1 LSVDDLSIAPAPAA
15 TPLRAYLDLDLAYD
29 AKVAT
34 DLSSRVEREAKRGSL
49 SLTGD
54 GDAGA
59 ISAHLTPEMQSWLG
73 THIGGKRQAALT
85 AIEAAARQ
93 IRGDGNTEGIV
104 AEIEEDRLKRESTQ
118 RLSDETHRF
127 YDRHKDSVDQLNKLQ
142 GEYDAHRADLGDRDA
157 IVPSRWV
164 EWGLPLLVAVPEGF
178 MNYGSFV
185 ALAGLGVA
193 GLGLT
198 IVAGI
203 AIGVASWLA
212 GRFWKAWQFYMRADD
227 DDQQQRGL
235 RMIGLASVLLTV
247 ALGFVGY
254 ARFKT
259 VAERA
264 MELNILGL
272 PAPNP
277 VIATLLLLMGNL
289 LVFFIGAAITYI
301 LHDEDPLFA
310 ERAAKLATCRSRF
323 DSAKRREFDRKVTDI
338 TKGHHQKV
346 ERMRLR
352 AEKMRRKSE
361 YDAVVEDMGRLSAK
375 DHEVLGL
382 LQSYRTHLIHAIEER
397 DPTFRINASTR
408 ERQTGT
414 ASGTIGLAEFAT
426 LPLHLY
432 RGVR

>member
-1 LSVDDLSIAPAPAA
+1 MSDAEPTPASQPSA
-15 TPLRAYLDLDLAYD
+15 TPLRSYLDLDLAFD
-29 AKVAT
+29 SKVAR
-34 DLSSRVEREAKRGSL
+34 DLVDRVDREAKRGSL

-59 ISAHLTPEMQSWLG
+59 ISANLTPEMQAWLG

-85 AIEAAARQ
+85 AIEATARQ
-93 IRGDGNTEGIV
+93 IRGEGNTEGIV
-104 AEIEEDRLKRESTQ
+104 AEIEEDRLKRDCTQ
-118 RLSDETHRF
+118 RQGDETRRF
-127 YDRHKDSVDQLNKLQ
+127 YDGHKDGIDKLNRLQ
-142 GEYDAHRADLGDRDA
+142 GEYDAHREDLGDRDA
-157 IVPSRWV
+157 IVPSRIV

-185 ALAGLGVA
+185 SLAGLGVA

-203 AIGVASWLA
+203 AIGVSAWLA

-235 RMIGLASVLLTV
+235 RMIGLATVLLTV

-254 ARFKT
+254 ARYKT
-259 VAERA
+259 VAEKA
-264 MELNILGL
+264 LEMTVLGL
-272 PAPNP
+272 PPPNP
-277 VIATLLLLMGNL
+277 VISTILLLTGNL

-310 ERAAKLATCRSRF
+310 DRAAKLEKHRARF
-323 DSAKRREFDRKVTDI
+323 EDSKRRDLNRKLAEI
-338 TKGHHQKV
+338 TKGHQQKV
-346 ERMRLR
+346 DRMRLR

-361 YDAVVEDMGRLSAK
+361 YDAVVEDMGQLSAK
-375 DHEVLGL
+375 DHEVVGL
-382 LQSYRTHLIHAIEER
+382 LQSYRTHLINEIELR
-397 DPTFRINASTR
+397 DPNYRINPSTR
-408 ERQTGT
+408 ERQSGSAT
-414 ASGTIGLAEFAT
+414 GTIGLAEFAA